1 MNVHLSLVVGGAAAE
16 EISVS
21 HRRFESGRGPE
32 FERLRGLHIIVTV
45 EEDRWLARRF
55 ERFGID
61 ERVEIC
67 GRNFDGFHAA
77 RAEFVRHPLRGPF
90 DIRLVLTF
98 GADAW
103 NAQQLPELFEM

>member
-1 MNVHLSLVVGGAAAE
+1 MNVHLSLVVGSAAAE

-32 FERLRGLHIIVTV
+32 LKRLGGLHVRVTV
-45 EEDRWLARRF
+45 EEDRWLARCF
-55 ERFGID
+55 ERFGVD
-61 ERVEIC
+61 ERMEIC

-77 RAEFVRHPLRGPF
+77 RAELVCHPLRGPL
-90 DIRLVLTF
+90 DIRLVFTF

-103 NAQQLPELFEM
+103 NAQQLLELF